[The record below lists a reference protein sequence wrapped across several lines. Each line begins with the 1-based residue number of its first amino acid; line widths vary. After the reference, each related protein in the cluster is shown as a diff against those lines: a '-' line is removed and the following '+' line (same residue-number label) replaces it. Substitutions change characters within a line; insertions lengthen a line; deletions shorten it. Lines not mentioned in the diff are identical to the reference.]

1 MPRRKGGC
9 TGISRFPTLLSII
22 KPIHAIILRLHIV
35 IYRCILVSITL
46 NCFFREGFRLR
57 TDVFLPDKFPHGVV
71 VDYASELPIV
81 TAPREQY
88 HTFYEL
94 YFWFGDNMTFIIDD
108 QVHHVG
114 YGDVVLVRPYRFHR
128 TNYVDSRIRC
138 KYNMMFDE
146 RFLRTFHDE
155 ALRERIRNMFNTE
168 MLHFPADTAA
178 YMQDVL
184 NGALPLFDEKASV
197 DPIWSARAELRLSE
211 LLLRLC
217 EASGVGQSISPP
229 ADTPLTPKERHVST
243 VVAYINSH
251 YTEQIPLETLTS
263 MLELTPSYL
272 CHIFRELIGMSI
284 VEYIHKKR
292 LVEARRL
299 LTETSMPIGVIS
311 ETVGFSSVNYF
322 IKQFKTMHQL
332 TPKAYREQAQGPE
345 AP

>member
-1 MPRRKGGC
+1 M
-9 TGISRFPTLLSII
+9 
-22 KPIHAIILRLHIV
+22 
-35 IYRCILVSITL
+35 
-46 NCFFREGFRLR
+46 R

-81 TAPREQY
+81 AAPREQY

-94 YFWFGDNMTFIIDD
+94 YFWFGDTMTFIIDE

-128 TNYVDSRIRC
+128 TYYVDSRVRC

-146 RFLRTFHDE
+146 RFLTSFHDE
-155 ALRERIRNMFNTE
+155 AMRERIRGMFNTE
-168 MLHFPADTAA
+168 MLHFSQETAA

-184 NGALPLFDEKASV
+184 KGALPLFEEGAAR
-197 DPIWSARAELRLSE
+197 DPVWCARAELRLSE
-211 LLLRLC
+211 LLLRLS
-217 EASGVGQSISPP
+217 EAASAIRDTAHPV
-229 ADTPLTPKERHVST
+229 DTPLTPKERHVST
-243 VVAYINSH
+243 VVAYINAH
-251 YTEQIPLETLTS
+251 YTEQISLESLTS
-263 MLELTPSYL
+263 MLGLTPSYL
-272 CHIFRELIGMSI
+272 GHIFREFIGMSI

-299 LTETSMPIGVIS
+299 LSETTLPIGVIS

-332 TPKAYREQAQGPE
+332 TPKAYRESAQGGAALQEIP
-345 AP
+345 